1 MFFALDSDAKGEI
14 LFPQV
19 NSEPILMHG
28 PIPQLDDPSNDWDIK
43 DCYLRNQSCPVS

>member
-1 MFFALDSDAKGEI
+1 MFLALYDDAEREI

-28 PIPQLDDPSNDWDIK
+28 PIPQLDDSSYDWDIK
-43 DCYLRNQSCPVS
+43 DCYLKNQFCLVF